1 MRLHHVMVV
10 TVPLFNKVSSYYTE
24 PRHPKD
30 VVHVSTHNHT
40 FGCSLHLGGVD
51 VVVVKTTPMMLLE
64 HSVGM
69 AKAFNLGL
77 KTHIGLQIAVS
88 EISSE
93 LNEATTALKE
103 LTDAAVDES
112 IRLEEREDQ
121 ILQFAA
127 AVINSRSSPLEQV
140 SEVSLP
146 MNPPAV
152 DSWSDTS
159 EESAGLPL
167 HSTSVAAGDADIPQ
181 HTSVAAGD
189 ADPPLTSVGAAPP
202 QLPPHDTFDWSSADD
217 SPPPPKTSSA
227 KDRIAALRR
236 SRR

>member
-1 MRLHHVMVV
+1 MRLHHAMVV
-10 TVPLFNKVSSYYTE
+10 TVPLFNKVSNYYAE

-30 VVHVSTHNHT
+30 TVHVSTHNRT
-40 FGCSLHLGGVD
+40 FACSLHLGGVD
-51 VVVVKTTPMMLLE
+51 VVVVKPTPMLLLE
-64 HSVGM
+64 NSVGM

-88 EISSE
+88 EISNE

-112 IRLEEREDQ
+112 LRLEEREDQ

-127 AVINSRSSPLEQV
+127 AVINSRSSPLEQIP
-140 SEVSLP
+140 EVSLP
-146 MNPPAV
+146 ANPSVV

-159 EESAGLPL
+159 DEYAEPDLPL
-167 HSTSVAAGDADIPQ
+167 HTTSVGADDADIPLTSVAAGNADLPL
-181 HTSVAAGD
+181 HT
-189 ADPPLTSVGAAPP
+189 TSVGAAPP
-202 QLPPHDTFDWSSADD
+202 HRDPIDWSSAED
-217 SPPPPKTSSA
+217 SPPPKTCSA
-227 KDRIAALRR
+227 KQRMAALRK